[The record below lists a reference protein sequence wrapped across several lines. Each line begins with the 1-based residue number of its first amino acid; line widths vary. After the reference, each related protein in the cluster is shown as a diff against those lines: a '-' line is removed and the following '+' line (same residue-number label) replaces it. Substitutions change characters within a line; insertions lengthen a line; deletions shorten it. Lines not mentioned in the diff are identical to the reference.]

1 MVTALGAGPQFYDQD
16 VGFAPRPDTILGQG
30 GNDTILSSTLGGSQV
45 EGNEDNDILTSRGPG
60 DSMYGNDGNDSIRSQ
75 QLRTILFA
83 GKGRDTLSA
92 DLTATL
98 FGDNDRDFLI
108 GQAGGNYIFGGPDG
122 DTLLG
127 GIQGGD
133 FLYGGTGDDQI
144 GFVGTNGQSNL
155 TGVAVSGTIGG
166 LNQGNNYASG
176 DKGRDSIVG
185 VNTGDTLLG
194 GDDNDSIIGVGSL
207 NLLDGGSGN
216 DTVRI
221 QNPLSTQQ
229 FSTNLAI
236 VGVSQTTLLG
246 GAGAGDDSLYGG
258 VGRFGEGQNYF
269 EGGDGN
275 DTIRS
280 FALQDVLYGGEGNDL
295 IVTANPNVLT
305 IQGSTTQPGFA
316 GESTLYGGG
325 GNDTL
330 LAGFSTDFLYGEAGN
345 DSLSGKFSLLDG
357 GDGNDTLYGGDWTL
371 NIPGATDVPSVT
383 LSGGAGND
391 YLYGALGSVANLYDG
406 GLGDDTIVF
415 TTTNDSLFG
424 EGSPEGNDNISFV
437 GGLAAG
443 ATGVSFVLFDT
454 LGNNTISGSD
464 GNDSIVT
471 GSGADFLQGGSVA
484 AAATFD
490 VGFGDDTLVAGGG
503 DDYLFGGSGSD
514 VLFGEAGNDTLQGG
528 TQRDTL
534 VGGEGADVFLY
545 QFKSDLNGANAS
557 TADIITDF
565 QSGEDKLFFSR
576 GVGGFAFELRPG
588 VPTTEISFEQFIVLQ
603 EGSYNGAVVNTQ
615 APTTVGP
622 VLVYEEAS
630 GVLWYDSDGGG
641 SNPADIV
648 ASMARPDSTIP
659 TLTRTDI
666 VIVI

>member
-16 VGFAPRPDTILGQG
+16 VGFAPRPDTILGEA

-45 EGNEDNDILTSRGPG
+45 QGGTDNDILTSRGPG
-60 DSMYGNDGNDSIRSQ
+60 DTIFGNEGNDSIRSQ
-75 QLRTILFA
+75 QLRTLLL
-83 GKGRDTLSA
+83 GGPGRDTLSA
-92 DLTATL
+92 DLTASL
-98 FGDNDRDFLI
+98 YGGVDRDFLI
-108 GQAGGNYIFGGPDG
+108 GQAASNYLFGNKDE

-133 FLYGGTGDDQI
+133 FLYGGSGADLL

-155 TGVAVSGTIGG
+155 TGVAVSGAIGG
-166 LNQGNNYASG
+166 LNQGNNYVSG
-176 DKGRDSIVG
+176 DIGADSIVG
-185 VNTGDTLLG
+185 INTGDSLLG
-194 GDDNDSIIGVGSL
+194 GDDNDSIVGVGSL

-246 GAGAGDDSLYGG
+246 GAGDDSLYGG

-295 IVTANPNVLT
+295 IITANPNILT
-305 IQGSTTQPGFA
+305 IQGSTSQPGFA

-330 LAGFSTDFLYGEAGN
+330 LAGFSTDFLYGDAGN

-357 GDGNDTLYGGDWTL
+357 GDGNDTLYGGNWTL
-371 NIPGATDVPSVT
+371 DIPGATKVPAVT
-383 LSGGAGND
+383 LSGGSGSD
-391 YLYGALGSVANLYDG
+391 YIYGALGSVANIYNG
-406 GLGDDTIVF
+406 GLGDDTIIF
-415 TTTNDSLFG
+415 TTTNDSLLG
-424 EGSPEGNDNISFV
+424 EGSVEGNDKISFV
-437 GGLAAG
+437 GGLAKG
-443 ATGVSFVLFDT
+443 GTGVSFVLFDT

-484 AAATFD
+484 ASAQLD
-490 VGFGDDTLVAGGG
+490 VGFGDDTLIAGGG
-503 DDYLFGGSGSD
+503 NDYLFGGSGSD

-534 VGGEGADVFLY
+534 VGGEGSDAFLY
-545 QFKSDLNGANAS
+545 QFKSDLSG
-557 TADIITDF
+557 TIADIITDF
-565 QSGEDKLFFSR
+565 KSSEDKLFFSR
-576 GVGGFAFELRPG
+576 APGGFAFDPRLG
-588 VPTTEISFEQFIVLQ
+588 VPTTELSFDQFIVLDK
-603 EGSYNGAVVNTQ
+603 GSYDGGGANTQ
-615 APTTVGP
+615 APTSVGP
-622 VLVYEEAS
+622 VLVYEKAS

-648 ASMARPDSTIP
+648 AFMAQPNNTIP
-659 TLTRTDI
+659 TTITRTDI
-666 VIVI
+666 VIYI

>member
-16 VGFAPRPDTILGQG
+16 VGFAPRPDTILGEG

-45 EGNEDNDILTSRGPG
+45 DGGADNDILTSRGPG
-60 DSMYGNDGNDSIRSQ
+60 DTVFGNTGNDSIRSQ
-75 QLRTILFA
+75 QLRTLLL
-83 GKGRDTLSA
+83 GGTGRDTLSA
-92 DLTATL
+92 DLTASL
-98 FGDNDRDFLI
+98 YGGVDRDFLI
-108 GQAGGNYIFGGPDG
+108 GQAASNYLFGNKDE

-133 FLYGGTGDDQI
+133 FLYGGGGDDQL

-155 TGVAVSGTIGG
+155 TGVAVSGAIGG
-166 LNQGNNYASG
+166 LNQGNNYVSG

-185 VNTGDTLLG
+185 INTGDTLLG

-207 NLLDGGSGN
+207 NFLHGDSGN
-216 DTVRI
+216 DSLRI
-221 QNPLSTQQ
+221 QNPVAPQQ
-229 FSTNLAI
+229 FSTNLAV

-246 GAGAGDDSLYGG
+246 GAGDDSLYGG
-258 VGRFGEGQNYF
+258 VGRFGAGQNYF
-269 EGGDGN
+269 AGGEGN
-275 DTIRS
+275 DTIRG
-280 FALQDVLYGGEGNDL
+280 FALQDVLYGGDGNDL
-295 IVTANPNVLT
+295 IVTTNPNVLT
-305 IQGSTTQPGFA
+305 IQGGTSQPGFA

-330 LAGFSTDFLYGEAGN
+330 LAGFSTDFLYGDAGN
-345 DSLSGKFSLLDG
+345 DSLSGKFSILEG
-357 GDGNDTLYGGDWTL
+357 GDGNDTLYGGNWTL
-371 NIPGATDVPSVT
+371 DIPGATKVPTVT
-383 LSGGAGND
+383 LSGGADND
-391 YLYGALGSVANLYDG
+391 YLYGALGSVANLYNG

-415 TTTNDSLFG
+415 TTTNDSLLG
-424 EGSPEGNDNISFV
+424 ESSPEGNDKISFV
-437 GGLAAG
+437 SGLADG
-443 ATGVSFVLFDT
+443 ATGLSFVLFDT
-454 LGNNTISGSD
+454 LGNNTISGSN

-490 VGFGDDTLVAGGG
+490 VGFGDDTLIAGGG
-503 DDYLFGGSGSD
+503 NDYLFGGSDSD

-528 TQRDTL
+528 TERDTL
-534 VGGEGADVFLY
+534 VGGEGSDIFLY

-565 QSGEDKLFFSR
+565 KSGEDKLFFSR
-576 GVGGFAFELRPG
+576 GPGGFAFDLRPG
-588 VPTTEISFEQFIVLQ
+588 VPTTEISFEQFIVLDKN
-603 EGSYNGAVVNTQ
+603 SYNGGGANTQ
-615 APTTVGP
+615 APTNVGP
-622 VLVYEEAS
+622 VLVYEKAS

-648 ASMARPDSTIP
+648 ANLAQPNNTIP

-666 VIVI
+666 VIVL

>member
-1 MVTALGAGPQFYDQD
+1 MTTNLGAGPQFYDQD
-16 VGFAPRPDTILGQG
+16 VGFAPRPDTILGEA
-30 GNDTILSSTLGGSQV
+30 GNDTIFSSTLGGSLID
-45 EGNEDNDILTSRGPG
+45 GGTDNDILQARGPG
-60 DSMYGNDGNDSIRSQ
+60 DTIIGNTGNDSIRSQ
-75 QLRTILFA
+75 QLRTLLI
-83 GKGRDTLSA
+83 GNQGRDTLSA
-92 DLTATL
+92 DLTANLYGGVDNDFLVGQSANNYL
-98 FGDNDRDFLI
+98 FGNKD
-108 GQAGGNYIFGGPDG
+108 A

-133 FLYGGTGDDQI
+133 FLYGGSGADLL

-155 TGVAVSGTIGG
+155 AGVAVTGAVGG
-166 LNQGNNYASG
+166 LNQGNNYVSG
-176 DKGRDSIVG
+176 DLGRDSIVG

-221 QNPLSTQQ
+221 QNPFSTVQ
-229 FSTNLAI
+229 FSNLQAV

-246 GAGAGDDSLYGG
+246 GAGDDSVYGG
-258 VGRFGEGQNYF
+258 VGRFGEGQNYL

-280 FALQDVLYGGEGNDL
+280 FALQDALYGGEGNDL

-305 IQGSTTQPGFA
+305 IQGSTTQPGFT

-325 GNDTL
+325 GNDTVV
-330 LAGFSTDFLYGEAGN
+330 AGFSTDFLYGDAGN

-371 NIPGATDVPSVT
+371 EIPGAIKVPAVT
-383 LSGGAGND
+383 LTGGAGDD
-391 YLYGALGSVANLYDG
+391 YLYGALGSVANTYNG
-406 GLGDDTIVF
+406 GIGDDTIIF
-415 TTTNDSLFG
+415 TTTNDSLLG
-424 EGSPEGNDNISFV
+424 EGSADGNDKISFV
-437 GGLAAG
+437 SGVAAG

-464 GNDSIVT
+464 GNDSVIT

-484 AAATFD
+484 AAATFN
-490 VGFGDDTLVAGGG
+490 VGFGDDTLIAGDG

-514 VLFGEAGNDTLQGG
+514 VLFGEVGGDSLQGG
-528 TQRDTL
+528 TGGDTL
-534 VGGEGADVFLY
+534 VGGEGSDVFLY
-545 QFKSDLNGANAS
+545 RFKSDLNGANAS

-565 QSGEDKLFFSR
+565 NPGEDKLFFSR
-576 GVGGFAFELRPG
+576 DVGGFAF
-588 VPTTEISFEQFIVLQ
+588 TEIGGPNDLIPSQFIVLE

-615 APTTVGP
+615 ATTGIGP
-622 VLVYEEAS
+622 VLVYENTS

-641 SNPADIV
+641 SNAADIV
-648 ASMARPDSTIP
+648 ANFRQPDNTIP
-659 TLTRTDI
+659 TLTRTDV
-666 VIVI
+666 VIYL

>member
-16 VGFAPRPDTILGQG
+16 VGFAPRPDTILGEG
-30 GNDTILSSTLGGSQV
+30 GNDTIFSSTLGGSLID
-45 EGNEDNDILTSRGPG
+45 GGTDNDILQSRGPG
-60 DSMYGNDGNDSIRSQ
+60 DTIIGNAGNDSIRSQ
-75 QLRTILFA
+75 QLRTLLI
-83 GKGRDTLSA
+83 GNQGRDTLSA
-92 DLTATL
+92 DLTASL
-98 FGDNDRDFLI
+98 YGGVDRDFLI
-108 GQAGGNYIFGGPDG
+108 GQSAGNYLFGNKEE

-133 FLYGGTGDDQI
+133 FLYGGASDDLL

-155 TGVAVSGTIGG
+155 TGVAVSGAVGG
-166 LNQGNNYASG
+166 LNQGNNYVSG
-176 DKGRDSIVG
+176 DLGRDSIVG
-185 VNTGDTLLG
+185 INTGDTLLG

-221 QNPLSTQQ
+221 QNPVATQQ

-246 GAGAGDDSLYGG
+246 GAGDDSLYGG

-275 DTIRS
+275 DTIRG
-280 FALQDVLYGGEGNDL
+280 FALQDALYGGEGNDL

-305 IQGSTTQPGFA
+305 IQGSTSQPGFA
-316 GESTLYGGG
+316 GENTLYGGG

-330 LAGFSTDFLYGEAGN
+330 LAGFSTDYLYGDAGN

-371 NIPGATDVPSVT
+371 EISGVTDRVPTVT

-391 YLYGALGSVANLYDG
+391 YLHGAFGSVANLYNG

-415 TTTNDSLFG
+415 TTTNDSLLG
-424 EGSPEGNDNISFV
+424 EGSIEGNDKISFV

-484 AAATFD
+484 AAATFN

-503 DDYLFGGSGSD
+503 NDYLFGGSGSD
-514 VLFGEAGNDTLQGG
+514 VLFGEIGDDTLQGG
-528 TQRDTL
+528 TGGDTL
-534 VGGEGADVFLY
+534 VGGEGVDIFLY
-545 QFKSDLNGANAS
+545 QFKSDLQGANTAS

-576 GVGGFAFELRPG
+576 APGGFAF
-588 VPTTEISFEQFIVLQ
+588 TEIGGPNDLVPSQFIVLSDQ
-603 EGSYNGAVVNTQ
+603 VSYNGAGANTQ
-615 APTTVGP
+615 VSLLSP
-622 VLVYEEAS
+622 VLVYEKAS

-641 SNPADIV
+641 SNPADVV
-648 ASMARPDSTIP
+648 ANFRRPDNTIP
-659 TLTRTDI
+659 TLTRTDV
-666 VIVI
+666 VIIL

>member
-1 MVTALGAGPQFYDQD
+1 MVTALGVGPQFYDQD
-16 VGFAPRPDTILGQG
+16 VGFAPKPDTILGEG
-30 GNDTILSSTLGGSQV
+30 GNDTIFSSTLGGSLID
-45 EGNEDNDILTSRGPG
+45 GGTDNDILQSRGPG
-60 DSMYGNDGNDSIRSQ
+60 DTIIGNAGNDSIRSQ
-75 QLRTILFA
+75 QLRTLLL
-83 GKGRDTLSA
+83 GNQGRDTLSA
-92 DLTATL
+92 DLTASL
-98 FGDNDRDFLI
+98 YGGVDRDFLI
-108 GQAGGNYIFGGPDG
+108 GQSANNYLFGNKEE

-133 FLYGGTGDDQI
+133 FLYGGASDDLL

-155 TGVAVSGTIGG
+155 TGVAVSGAVGG
-166 LNQGNNYASG
+166 LNQGNNYVSG

-185 VNTGDTLLG
+185 INNGDTLLG
-194 GDDNDSIIGVGSL
+194 GDDNDSITGVGSL
-207 NLLDGGSGN
+207 NFLDGGSGN

-229 FSTNLAI
+229 FSTSLAT

-246 GAGAGDDSLYGG
+246 GAGDDSLYGG

-275 DTIRS
+275 DTIRG
-280 FALQDVLYGGEGNDL
+280 FALQDALYGGEGNDL

-305 IQGSTTQPGFA
+305 IQGSTTQPGFT
-316 GESTLYGGG
+316 GENTLYGGG

-330 LAGFSTDFLYGEAGN
+330 LAAFSTDYLYGDAGN
-345 DSLSGKFSLLDG
+345 DSLSGKFSLLEG

-371 NIPGATDVPSVT
+371 QLPGVTDRVPTVT

-391 YLYGALGSVANLYDG
+391 YLHGAFGSVANLYNG

-415 TTTNDSLFG
+415 TTTNDSLLG
-424 EGSPEGNDNISFV
+424 EGSVEGNDKISFV

-471 GSGADFLQGGSVA
+471 GSGTDFLQGGSVA
-484 AAATFD
+484 TPAGLA

-503 DDYLFGGSGSD
+503 NDYLFGGSGSD

-528 TQRDTL
+528 TERDTL
-534 VGGEGADVFLY
+534 VGGEGSDVFLY
-545 QFKSDLNGANAS
+545 QFKSDLSG
-557 TADIITDF
+557 TVADIITDF
-565 QSGEDKLFFSR
+565 NPGEDKLFFSR
-576 GVGGFAFELRPG
+576 GPGGFAFELRPG
-588 VPTTEISFEQFIVLQ
+588 VPTTEISFEQFIVLDKN
-603 EGSYNGAVVNTQ
+603 SYNGGGANTQ

-622 VLVYEEAS
+622 VLVYEKAS

-648 ASMARPDSTIP
+648 AFMARPDNTIP

-666 VIVI
+666 VIVL

>member
-1 MVTALGAGPQFYDQD
+1 MVTALGVGPQFYDQD
-16 VGFAPRPDTILGQG
+16 VGFAPKPDTILGEG
-30 GNDTILSSTLGGSQV
+30 GNDTIFSSTLGGSLID
-45 EGNEDNDILTSRGPG
+45 GGADNDILQARGPG
-60 DSMYGNDGNDSIRSQ
+60 DTVIGNAGNDSIRSQ
-75 QLRTILFA
+75 QLRTLLI
-83 GKGRDTLSA
+83 GNQGRDTLSA
-92 DLTATL
+92 DVTASL
-98 FGDNDRDFLI
+98 YGGVDRDFLI
-108 GQAGGNYIFGGPDG
+108 GQSAGNYLFGNKDE

-133 FLYGGTGDDQI
+133 FLYGGQGDDLL

-155 TGVAVSGTIGG
+155 TGVAVSGAVGG
-166 LNQGNNYASG
+166 VNQGNNYVSG
-176 DKGRDSIVG
+176 DLGRDSIVG
-185 VNTGDTLLG
+185 INTGDTLLG

-207 NLLDGGSGN
+207 NFLDGGSGN
-216 DTVRI
+216 DTVKI
-221 QNPLSTQQ
+221 QNPVATQQ

-236 VGVSQTTLLG
+236 VGVSQTTLKG
-246 GAGAGDDSLYGG
+246 GFGDDSLYGG

-280 FALQDVLYGGEGNDL
+280 FALQDVLYGGDGNDL

-357 GDGNDTLYGGDWTL
+357 GDGNDTLYGGNWTL
-371 NIPGATDVPSVT
+371 ELPGVIDRVPTVT
-383 LSGGAGND
+383 LSGGSGND
-391 YLYGALGSVANLYDG
+391 YLHGAFGSVANLYNG

-415 TTTNDSLFG
+415 TTTNDSLLG
-424 EGSPEGNDNISFV
+424 EGSIEGNDKISFV

-454 LGNNTISGSD
+454 LGDNTISGSD

-484 AAATFD
+484 AAAGLD

-503 DDYLFGGSGSD
+503 NDYLFGGAGSD
-514 VLFGEAGNDTLQGG
+514 VLFGEAGDDTLQGG
-528 TQRDTL
+528 SGGDTL
-534 VGGEGADVFLY
+534 VGGEGVDIFLY
-545 QFKSDLNGANAS
+545 QFKSDLDGANTAN

-576 GVGGFAFELRPG
+576 APGGFAF
-588 VPTTEISFEQFIVLQ
+588 TEIGGPNDLVPAQFIVLDK
-603 EGSYNGAVVNTQ
+603 EVSYNGAGANTQ
-615 APTTVGP
+615 VSLLSP

-641 SNPADIV
+641 LNPADVV
-648 ASMARPDSTIP
+648 ANFRRPDNTIP
-659 TLTRTDI
+659 TLTRTDV
-666 VIVI
+666 VIVL

>member
-16 VGFAPRPDTILGQG
+16 VGFAPRPDTILGEA

-45 EGNEDNDILTSRGPG
+45 QGGTDNDILTSRGPG
-60 DSMYGNDGNDSIRSQ
+60 DTIFGNEGNDSIRSQ
-75 QLRTILFA
+75 QLRTLLL
-83 GKGRDTLSA
+83 GGPGRDTLSA
-92 DLTATL
+92 DLTASL
-98 FGDNDRDFLI
+98 YGGVGRDFLI
-108 GQAGGNYIFGGPDG
+108 GQAASNYLFGNKDE

-133 FLYGGTGDDQI
+133 FLYGGSGADLL

-155 TGVAVSGTIGG
+155 TGVAVSGAIGG
-166 LNQGNNYASG
+166 LNQGNNYVSG
-176 DKGRDSIVG
+176 DIGADSIVG
-185 VNTGDTLLG
+185 INNGDTLLG

-207 NLLDGGSGN
+207 NYLRGDSGN
-216 DTVRI
+216 DSLRI
-221 QNPLSTQQ
+221 QNPVATQQ

-246 GAGAGDDSLYGG
+246 GAGDDSLYGG

-269 EGGDGN
+269 EGGEGN

-280 FALQDVLYGGEGNDL
+280 FALQDVLYGGDGNDL
-295 IVTANPNVLT
+295 VVTANPNVLT
-305 IQGSTTQPGFA
+305 IQGSTSQPGFA

-330 LAGFSTDFLYGEAGN
+330 LAGFSTDFLYGEDGN

-357 GDGNDTLYGGDWTL
+357 GDGNDTLYGGNWTL
-371 NIPGATDVPSVT
+371 ELPGVIDRVPAVT
-383 LSGGAGND
+383 LSGGSGND
-391 YLYGALGSVANLYDG
+391 YLHGAFGSVANLYDG

-415 TTTNDSLFG
+415 TTTNDSLLG
-424 EGSPEGNDNISFV
+424 EGSIEGNDKISFV

-454 LGNNTISGSD
+454 LGDNTISGSD

-484 AAATFD
+484 ASAQLD
-490 VGFGDDTLVAGGG
+490 VGFGDDTLIAGGG
-503 DDYLFGGSGSD
+503 NDYLFGGSGSD
-514 VLFGEAGNDTLQGG
+514 VLFGEIGDDTLQGG
-528 TQRDTL
+528 TGGDTL
-534 VGGEGADVFLY
+534 VGGEGVDIFLY
-545 QFKSDLNGANAS
+545 QFKSDLQGANTAT

-565 QSGEDKLFFSR
+565 QSDEDKLFFSR
-576 GVGGFAFELRPG
+576 APGGFDF
-588 VPTTEISFEQFIVLQ
+588 TEIGGPSDLIPAQFIVLE

-615 APTTVGP
+615 ATTGIGP
-622 VLVYEEAS
+622 VLVYENTS

-641 SNPADIV
+641 SNPADVV
-648 ASMARPDSTIP
+648 ANFRRPDNTIP
-659 TLTRTDI
+659 TLTRTDV
-666 VIVI
+666 VIIL

>member
-1 MVTALGAGPQFYDQD
+1 V
-16 VGFAPRPDTILGQG
+16 
-30 GNDTILSSTLGGSQV
+30 N
-45 EGNEDNDILTSRGPG
+45 GNE
-60 DSMYGNDGNDSIRSQ
+60 
-75 QLRTILFA
+75 
-83 GKGRDTLSA
+83 GRDTLSA

-98 FGDNDRDFLI
+98 FGGKDRDFLI
-108 GQAGGNYIFGGPDG
+108 GQAAGNYLFGNREE

-133 FLYGGTGDDQI
+133 FLYGGQGDDLL

-155 TGVAVSGTIGG
+155 TGVAVSGAVGG
-166 LNQGNNYASG
+166 VNQGNNYVSG
-176 DKGRDSIVG
+176 DVGRDSIVG
-185 VNTGDTLLG
+185 INTGDTLLG

-207 NLLDGGSGN
+207 NFLRGDGGN
-216 DTVRI
+216 DTIKI
-221 QNPLSTQQ
+221 QNPVSTQQ
-229 FSTNLAI
+229 FSTDLAI

-246 GAGAGDDSLYGG
+246 GAGDDSLYGG

-275 DTIRS
+275 DTIRG
-280 FALQDVLYGGEGNDL
+280 FALQDALYGGEGNDL

-305 IQGSTTQPGFA
+305 IQGSTTQPGFT
-316 GESTLYGGG
+316 GENTLYGGG

-330 LAGFSTDFLYGEAGN
+330 LAAFSTDFLYGDAGN

-357 GDGNDTLYGGDWTL
+357 GDGNDTLYGGNWTL
-371 NIPGATDVPSVT
+371 DIPGVIDRVPAVT
-383 LSGGAGND
+383 LSGGSGND
-391 YLYGALGSVANLYDG
+391 YLHGAFGSVTNLYNG

-415 TTTNDSLFG
+415 TTTNDSLLG
-424 EGSPEGNDNISFV
+424 EGSIEGNDKISFV
-437 GGLAAG
+437 GGLARG
-443 ATGVSFVLFDT
+443 ADGVSFVLFDT

-490 VGFGDDTLVAGGG
+490 VGFGDDTLIAGGG
-503 DDYLFGGSGSD
+503 NDYMFGGSGSD
-514 VLFGEAGNDTLQGG
+514 VLFGEAGDDTLQGG
-528 TQRDTL
+528 TGGDTL
-534 VGGEGADVFLY
+534 VGGEGVDIFLY

-557 TADIITDF
+557 NADIITDF

-576 GVGGFAFELRPG
+576 APGGFAF
-588 VPTTEISFEQFIVLQ
+588 TEIGGPNDLIPTQFIVLDK
-603 EGSYNGAVVNTQ
+603 GSYNGASANTQ
-615 APTTVGP
+615 ATTGIGP
-622 VLVYEEAS
+622 VLVYEKAS

-648 ASMARPDSTIP
+648 ANFARPDNTIP
-659 TLTRTDI
+659 TLTRTDV
-666 VIVI
+666 VIIL

>member
-1 MVTALGAGPQFYDQD
+1 
-16 VGFAPRPDTILGQG
+16 
-30 GNDTILSSTLGGSQV
+30 GNDTIFSSTLGGSLID
-45 EGNEDNDILTSRGPG
+45 GGTDNDILQSRGPG
-60 DSMYGNDGNDSIRSQ
+60 DTIIGNAGNDSIRSQ
-75 QLRTILFA
+75 QLRTLLI
-83 GKGRDTLSA
+83 GNQGRDTLSA
-92 DLTATL
+92 DLTASL
-98 FGDNDRDFLI
+98 YGGVDRDFLI
-108 GQAGGNYIFGGPDG
+108 GQSANNYLFGNKDE

-133 FLYGGTGDDQI
+133 FLYGGASDDLL

-155 TGVAVSGTIGG
+155 TGVAVSGAIGG
-166 LNQGNNYASG
+166 LNQGNNYVSG

-185 VNTGDTLLG
+185 INTGDTLLG

-207 NLLDGGSGN
+207 NFLDGGSGN

-221 QNPLSTQQ
+221 QNPVAPQQ

-246 GAGAGDDSLYGG
+246 GAGDDSLYGG

-275 DTIRS
+275 DTIRG
-280 FALQDVLYGGEGNDL
+280 FALQDALYGGEGNDL

-305 IQGSTTQPGFA
+305 IQGSTSQPGFA

-330 LAGFSTDFLYGEAGN
+330 LAGFSTDFLYGDAGN

-371 NIPGATDVPSVT
+371 NIPGATKVPTVT
-383 LSGGAGND
+383 LSGAAGND
-391 YLYGALGSVANLYDG
+391 YLYGALGSVANLYNG

-415 TTTNDSLFG
+415 TTTNDSLLG
-424 EGSPEGNDNISFV
+424 EGSVEGNDKISFISL
-437 GGLAAG
+437 LADG

-484 AAATFD
+484 APAGLA

-503 DDYLFGGSGSD
+503 NDYLFGGSGSD

-528 TQRDTL
+528 TDRDTL

-545 QFKSDLNGANAS
+545 QFKSDLSG
-557 TADIITDF
+557 TVADIITDF
-565 QSGEDKLFFSR
+565 NPGEDKLFFSR
-576 GVGGFAFELRPG
+576 GTGGFAFDLRPG
-588 VPTTEISFEQFIVLQ
+588 VPTTEISFEQFIVLDKN
-603 EGSYNGAVVNTQ
+603 SYNGGGANTQ

-622 VLVYEEAS
+622 VLVYEKAS

-648 ASMARPDSTIP
+648 AFMARANNTIP
-659 TLTRTDI
+659 TLTRNDI
-666 VIVI
+666 TIVL